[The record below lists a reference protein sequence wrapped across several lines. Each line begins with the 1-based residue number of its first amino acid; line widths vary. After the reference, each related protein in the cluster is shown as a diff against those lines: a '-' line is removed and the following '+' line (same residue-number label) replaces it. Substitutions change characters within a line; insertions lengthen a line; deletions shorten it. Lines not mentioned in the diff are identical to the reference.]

1 MSVVAIG
8 DIHGNSEAL
17 ADLLQ
22 QVVPQMKSQDCLVFL
37 GDYIDRGPDSRG
49 CIDRILRLKKE
60 SPFQVV
66 TLLGNHEQ
74 WMLRSFSDPTRHG
87 WLVGMDAVETITNY
101 SEAAAL
107 AIAQAIQKYGARLF
121 TLRIP
126 LPYHLFF
133 DALPPE
139 HLEFFQQL
147 KPWHQQQGVICVHGG
162 IDQDGRLDPE
172 DVDTYAWGTPGF
184 PEDYSG
190 SDAVVYGHQNNP
202 VIREDGRIEPR
213 IDSNRTYGIDTI
225 SHGVL
230 TALRLPEGQV
240 FQSRRREGRRRPGR

>member
-8 DIHGNSEAL
+8 DVHGHSEAL
-17 ADLLQ
+17 ADLLE
-22 QVVPQMKSQDCLVFL
+22 QVLPQMSSEDTLVFL

-49 CIDRILRLKKE
+49 CIDLIIRLQQE

-74 WMLRSFSDPTRHG
+74 WMLRSFADPRQHA

-101 SEAAAL
+101 SEEAAL
-107 AIAQAIQKYGARLF
+107 AVAQAIQEHGIRLF

-126 LPYHLFF
+126 LPYDLFF
-133 DALPPE
+133 GAMPPE

-147 KPWHQQQGVICVHGG
+147 KPWHCQQGVIYVHGG
-162 IDQDGRLDPE
+162 IGNDGLLDPR
-172 DVDTYAWGTPGF
+172 DSDTYVWGTPHF

-190 SDAVVYGHQNNP
+190 SDAVVYGHRNDA
-202 VIREDGRIEPR
+202 VIREDGSIEPR
-213 IDSNRTYGIDTI
+213 IGSNKTYGIDTI
-225 SHGVL
+225 AHGVL
-230 TALRLPEGQV
+230 TALRMPDGCV
-240 FQSRRREGRRRPGR
+240 FQSRRM